1 MGIGS
6 RCSKWHMQ
14 AEGVASSKD
23 EVAPFVLGWAVGVGS
38 AGDPRAGAGSMPPSR
53 PAPRPLCSDKQH
65 RGRTVATGAGEV
77 RARGPHLSLV
87 PGTFHASPTRLA
99 QARLTCTGPP

>member
-1 MGIGS
+1 
-6 RCSKWHMQ
+6 MQ

-38 AGDPRAGAGSMPPSR
+38 AGYPRAGAGSMPPSR

-65 RGRTVATGAGEV
+65 RG
-77 RARGPHLSLV
+77 
-87 PGTFHASPTRLA
+87 
-99 QARLTCTGPP
+99 